1 MSGDTTCRLPPHDAE
16 SEQVAIGC
24 MLQWPSTCIPEAQ
37 AALTPDSFYDLRHQ
51 LLFEA
56 ICGVYERAGAVDLVT
71 LSASLRANNALESVG
86 GISYLNQICELA
98 SSSHQLSM
106 VVPILVENQ
115 GRRRILVV
123 ATELIAA
130 AYDSPENSGDLASSA
145 VEQLTQQVQSH
156 TGVELGADQIVD
168 AYMESCESGEPMRTV
183 RTGFPSLDT
192 VYTPR
197 AGDLYLI
204 AARPSVGKSA
214 LAGSMAVRMITAS
227 PAYRVGSISLEM
239 TPESLAH
246 RMIAQMAGI
255 PVQVVCDPS
264 AHNRLIAS
272 ELNRLS
278 RAAATLRG
286 CPMRFSRSRGMTI
299 DRICSIAKH
308 WSRRH
313 GLDALIVDYVGL
325 IPNPPK
331 ARDRVEG
338 VGQISAKLKD
348 LAMDLGIVVI
358 ALCQI
363 NREAGDPTERP
374 RIQHLRDSGSLEQDA
389 DVVLLLQRHV
399 RPSGLTG
406 VFAHLDKAR
415 NGPTSN
421 GIFLPFNGPTCSFSD
436 EMFPPTP
443 PQQPDDEPQ

>member
-1 MSGDTTCRLPPHDAE
+1 MSSETFCRLPPHDLE

-24 MLQWPSTCIPEAQ
+24 MLQWPAVCIPEAQ
-37 AALTPDSFYDLRHQ
+37 AALTPEFFYDLRHQ
-51 LLFEA
+51 MLFEA
-56 ICGVYERAGAVDLVT
+56 ICGVYERSGNVDLVT
-71 LSASLRANNALESVG
+71 LSASLRANGVLESCG
-86 GISYLNQICELA
+86 GVVYLNQACELA
-98 SSSHQLSM
+98 SSSHQLAM
-106 VVPILVENQ
+106 VVPILIEHQ
-115 GRRRILVV
+115 GRRRILTV
-123 ATELIAA
+123 ATEMISA
-130 AYDSPENSGDLASSA
+130 AYDSPENSGDLASA
-145 VEQLTQQVQSH
+145 AIEQLTQQVQSH
-156 TGVELGADQIVD
+156 TGVEMGADQIVD
-168 AYMESCESGEPMRTV
+168 AYMESCEAGEPLRVM

-192 VYTPR
+192 VYTPK

-214 LAGSMAVRMITAS
+214 LAGSIAVRMITAS

-246 RMIAQMAGI
+246 RMIAQMSGI
-255 PVQVVCDPS
+255 PVRVVCDPAS
-264 AHNRLIAS
+264 HQNLVAS

-299 DRICSIAKH
+299 DRICSLAKH
-308 WSRRH
+308 WSRRY

-325 IPNPPK
+325 IPNPPR
-331 ARDRVEG
+331 ARDRTEG

-348 LAMDLGIVVI
+348 LAMDLGIVVF

-363 NREAGDPTERP
+363 NREAGDPAERP
-374 RIQHLRDSGSLEQDA
+374 RIHHLRDSGSLEQDA

-399 RPSGLTG
+399 RPSGVQG

-415 NGPTSN
+415 NGPTAN

-436 EMFPPTP
+436 EMF
-443 PQQPDDEPQ
+443 QGYDEPA